1 MGDGSYVQIGVSAP
15 SFAGCSPAL
24 SAMSD
29 APVRGYRLVIRV
41 VLLQAGCTL
50 LVASLFFAFKGP
62 SSGLAALAGGLI
74 VAIGTALFG
83 WQAFAPGIAGGV
95 VLNRAMYTGKLLQ
108 WAWYGLALYVTFG
121 RLKLEPAPLLIGLV
135 TAQFGYW
142 TALIRLR

>member
-1 MGDGSYVQIGVSAP
+1 MGDGSYVQNGVSAP
-15 SFAGCSPAL
+15 SFAGCSPAH

-29 APVRGYRLVIRV
+29 APVRGYRVVIRI

-50 LVASLFFAFKGP
+50 LVASLFFAVKGP
-62 SSGLAALAGGLI
+62 SSGRAALAGGLI

-83 WQAFAPGIAGGV
+83 WRAFAPGVAGGV

-108 WAWYGLALYVTFG
+108 WAWYLLALYATLG
-121 RLKLEPAPLLIGLV
+121 RLKLEPAPLLIGLF

-142 TALIRLR
+142 AALFRLR

>member
-1 MGDGSYVQIGVSAP
+1 
-15 SFAGCSPAL
+15 
-24 SAMSD
+24 MSD
-29 APVRGYRLVIRV
+29 APVRGYRLVMRV

-74 VAIGTALFG
+74 VTVGTALFG
-83 WQAFAPGIAGGV
+83 WRAFAPGVAGGV

-108 WAWYGLALYVTFG
+108 WAWYVLALYVTLG

-142 TALIRLR
+142 TALFRLR

>member
-1 MGDGSYVQIGVSAP
+1 
-15 SFAGCSPAL
+15 
-24 SAMSD
+24 MSD

-41 VLLQAGCTL
+41 VLLQAGCAL

-74 VAIGTALFG
+74 VTVGTALFG
-83 WQAFAPGIAGGV
+83 WRAFAPGVAG
-95 VLNRAMYTGKLLQ
+95 YTGKLLQ
-108 WAWYGLALYVTFG
+108 WAWYVLALYVTVG

-142 TALIRLR
+142 AALFRRG

>member
-1 MGDGSYVQIGVSAP
+1 
-15 SFAGCSPAL
+15 
-24 SAMSD
+24 MSD

-41 VLLQAGCTL
+41 VLLQIGGTL

-74 VAIGTALFG
+74 VATGTALFG
-83 WQAFAPGIAGGV
+83 WRAFAPGVAGGA

-108 WAWYGLALYVTFG
+108 WAWYALALYVTLG

-135 TAQFGYW
+135 VAQFGYW
-142 TALIRLR
+142 TALFRLR